1 MPAAKTKA
9 LIRVLAELKVIPI
22 SPKWVSTRD
31 IHNHLTSTGI
41 EVTKRTVERDLMEMT
56 EIFGLT
62 FGDSPEGYKWSF
74 AYNSPHQFIPAL
86 SQDEALSLKMVEEY
100 LQLLLPSQT
109 FEKLTALFKKSDEVL
124 KQSEALSRWPN
135 LIKAIPQTLTFTPIT
150 LNQDVID
157 NIYTAL
163 LNQQYLT
170 IKYHKKDKSYK
181 IKPVGIVVR
190 DQKLVLVCQY
200 DGFDNY
206 RNLLV
211 HRIQEAIVTR
221 QEFESN
227 FNLQE
232 YIDKQAVAVSLSSQ
246 KIKLVMEV
254 KGYVKELLCEST
266 LSTTQKITP
275 IDNIWSRVEAELPY
289 NLELENWLQSQIQ
302 HIKICEPEV
311 IREKI
316 IKKLND
322 ALSLNTSSIK
332 PL

>member
-9 LIRVLAELKVIPI
+9 LIRILAELQVIPI
-22 SPKWVSTRD
+22 YPKWVSSRD

-41 EVTKRTVERDLMEMT
+41 EVTKRTVERDLMELT

-74 AYNSPHQFIPAL
+74 AYDSPHQFIPAL

-100 LQLLLPSQT
+100 LHQLLPSQT

-135 LIKAIPQTLTFTPIT
+135 LIKAIPQALTFTPIT
-150 LNQDVID
+150 LNKEVID
-157 NIYTAL
+157 NVYTAL

-181 IKPVGIVVR
+181 IKPVGILVR

-211 HRIQEAIVTR
+211 HRIQEAIVTS
-221 QEFESN
+221 QEFETN

-232 YIDKQAVAVSLSSQ
+232 YIDNQAVAVSLSSK

-266 LSTTQKITP
+266 LSTTQKIIP
-275 IDNIWSRVEAELPY
+275 IDHIWSRVEVEIPY

-302 HIKICEPEV
+302 HIKILEPEV
-311 IREKI
+311 IREKV